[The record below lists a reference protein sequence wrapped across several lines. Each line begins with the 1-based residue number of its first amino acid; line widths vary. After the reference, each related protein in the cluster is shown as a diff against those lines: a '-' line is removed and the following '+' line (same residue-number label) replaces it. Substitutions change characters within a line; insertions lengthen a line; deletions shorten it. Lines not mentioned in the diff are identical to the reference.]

1 MLLTPEYV
9 FQSVEKIAPHRLEEM
24 GIRALVLDVDNT
36 LTAHGSQQL
45 SQGVADWLESLKEAN
60 IALMIASNNT
70 RKRVEPFAN
79 KIGLDFVAMSCKPFT
94 FGLRRA
100 RRKFG
105 VPKSQMAIVGDQ
117 LFTDRLA
124 AALYGIRALVVEPCG
139 EEIDKGV
146 KFKRVLEK
154 PFMNRYY
161 KRGGKLL

>member
-1 MLLTPEYV
+1 MLLTPEYL
-9 FQSVEKIAPHRLEEM
+9 FHCVENITPQRLKEM

-45 SQGVADWLESLKEAN
+45 SKGVADWLKALKEAD

-100 RRKFG
+100 RCKFG
-105 VPKSQMAIVGDQ
+105 VPKRQMAIVGDQ

-124 AALYGIRALVVEPCG
+124 GALYGIRALVVEPCG
-139 EEIDKGV
+139 TEINWGV
-146 KFKRVLEK
+146 KLKRVLEK
-154 PFMNRYY
+154 PFMGRYY